1 MSKIAVFVNGDSQV
15 CDFFDAQ
22 RFLIFERGEAGKGW
36 ETVSEKNFQKI
47 APSNP
52 ALTRK
57 STETL
62 LPLVEGCDVLAGG
75 ALVGIPFTVFDRA
88 GFHIF
93 EIGAVGDE
101 VFDGIVEDLRNAD
114 SEAAAKEKIIREAK
128 PVETSTPGV
137 YFLDLIALQKE
148 CPEVTSKKAM
158 MDFLKDTPFLEL
170 RLVCKHIPPWIENA
184 GAYNVQIT
192 GEKDG
197 EVSAVITRKC

>member
-1 MSKIAVFVNGDSQV
+1 MSRIAVFVNKDSQV
-15 CDFFDAQ
+15 CDFFDAE
-22 RFLIFERGEAGKGW
+22 RFLIFERGEAEKKW
-36 ETVSEKNFQKI
+36 NMINETSFKKVV
-47 APSNP
+47 PSNP

-57 STETL
+57 STEAL
-62 LPLVEGCDVLAGG
+62 LPLIEGCNVLAGG

-88 GFHIF
+88 GLHIF

-101 VFDGIVEDLRNAD
+101 VFDGIAEDLRSAD
-114 SEAAAKEKIIREAK
+114 NEAAAKEKIIREAK

-158 MDFLKDTPFLEL
+158 MDFLRDTPFLEL
-170 RLVCKHIPPWIENA
+170 RLVCKHIPPWIENS

-192 GEKDG
+192 SDKDG
-197 EVSAVITRKC
+197 AVEAVITRRC